1 MAKDGVSADV
11 RAFNVDVREF
21 AKQTNLAVNK
31 ASRSLAFALFE
42 RLVQRTPRVTGF
54 LQSGWNLTIDKP
66 DFTTRQPGLKDYSA
80 KQAPLGVGF
89 AGEISFSDFYIANGV
104 EYAVR
109 VDEGYPNGQAP
120 EGIVR
125 PALADLDFTLEQF
138 VEQAMKEKAKK

>member
-1 MAKDGVSADV
+1 MATEGISVDL
-11 RAFNVDVREF
+11 RAFSVDVREF

-31 ASRSLAFALFE
+31 ATRSLAFALFE

-66 DFTTRQPGLKDYSA
+66 DFSTRPPGLSDYS
-80 KQAPLGVGF
+80 QNLGPLGVGF

-104 EYAVR
+104 EYAVK

-120 EGIVR
+120 GGIVR
-125 PALADLDFTLEQF
+125 PALADLDFTLQQLF
-138 VEQAMKEKAKK
+138 EQAQKK

>member
-1 MAKDGVSADV
+1 MAKEGIAGDF

-21 AKQTNLAVNK
+21 AKATNLAVNK
-31 ASRSLAFALFE
+31 ATRSLAFALFE
-42 RLVQRTPRVTGF
+42 RLVQRTPRITGF

-66 DFTTRQPGLKDYSA
+66 DFSTRTPGLLNYS
-80 KQAPLGVGF
+80 KKLPPLGVGF

-104 EYAVR
+104 EYAVK

-125 PALADLDFTLEQF
+125 PALADLDFTVQQLF
-138 VEQAMKEKAKK
+138 DSAMKEKGKS